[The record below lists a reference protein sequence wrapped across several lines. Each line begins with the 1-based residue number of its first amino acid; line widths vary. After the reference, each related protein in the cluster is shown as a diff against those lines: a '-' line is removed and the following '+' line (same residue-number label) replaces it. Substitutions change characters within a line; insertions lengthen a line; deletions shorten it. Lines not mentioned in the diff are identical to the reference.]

1 MTVTDAKPEDV
12 TALTGDRSNLPATPP
27 SPPRGLLGMLAT
39 ADHKTVGRLYLG
51 VSLVTL
57 GAALVLSTLIASEG
71 IDAAGAGPFDSR
83 SYFQAETLSHVGL
96 FFLGLI
102 PALLGLAM
110 FVVPLQ
116 VGSPTIAFPRAAA
129 ASFWGWLLGGGLL
142 IGSYL
147 ADGGPLGG
155 NHEAELLFLLSWAMV
170 IASLGLG
177 CICVIATVTTARANG
192 MTLLRV
198 PAFSWAMLVAA
209 TLWLFNMAALL
220 GNLIIVYIDA
230 DHAGVLYG
238 AGPNRWMQLSWIF
251 AQPAVLSFAIPL
263 LGVVAEAVPVAA
275 RQRIARHPVV
285 LVTIAAFGA
294 LTFGAYAQTAFNP
307 GLVHEAMFV
316 VGSVILVLPL
326 LALLGGLADTLRRG
340 RPRPGAALV
349 VGLVGLITLLE
360 AALVAGLYAIEP
372 LDLAYTLWG
381 HGVEKLVVAAALCG
395 VGAGLFH
402 WGPKIWGFQLPQP
415 LGALLAPVL
424 LGGGALYAVG
434 DLIAGAN
441 GQQPLPARG
450 ITDVVADGAELGAGL
465 STAGGALLVLA
476 VVIMALAVLPAAL
489 RRTPKADADPWG
501 GHTLE
506 WTTASPPPFGNF
518 IGPVAP
524 VTSPTPLLDARESAS
539 LNQAGTVKENA

>member
-12 TALTGDRSNLPATPP
+12 TALTGDGSSLPATP
-27 SPPRGLLGMLAT
+27 SGPPRGLLGVLAT

-57 GAALVLSTLIASEG
+57 GAALVLSTLVASEG

-155 NHEAELLFLLSWAMV
+155 NHEAELLFLLSWVMV
-170 IASLGLG
+170 IASLALG

-209 TLWLFNMAALL
+209 TIWLLNLSALL
-220 GNLIIVYIDA
+220 GNLIIVYVDA
-230 DHAGVLYG
+230 DNAAVLYG
-238 AGPNRWMQLSWIF
+238 AGPNRWLQLSWIF

-275 RQRIARHPVV
+275 RLRVTRHPVV
-285 LVTIAAFGA
+285 LITIGAFGA

-307 GLVHEAMFV
+307 DLVHQALFV
-316 VGSVILVLPL
+316 VASVIVGVPL

-340 RPRPGAALV
+340 RPRPTAALV
-349 VGLVGLITLLE
+349 VGLVGMVTLLE
-360 AALVAGLYAIEP
+360 AALAAGLYAIEP
-372 LDLAYTLWG
+372 LNLAYTMWG

-402 WGPKIWGFQLPQP
+402 WGPKIWGHQLP
-415 LGALLAPVL
+415 GALAAPLALVL
-424 LGGGALYAVG
+424 FGGGGLYALG
-434 DLIAGAN
+434 DIIAGAN
-441 GQQPLPARG
+441 GQRPLPARG
-450 ITDVVADGAELGAGL
+450 ITETVADGAELGAGL
-465 STAGGALLVLA
+465 STAGGVLLVLA
-476 VVIMALAVLPAAL
+476 VAMMALAALPAAL
-489 RRTPKADADPWG
+489 RRTPRADADPWG

-506 WTTASPPPFGNF
+506 WTTSSPPPFGNF
-518 IGPVAP
+518 NGPLAPVA
-524 VTSPTPLLDARESAS
+524 SPTPLLDARENGS
-539 LNQAGTVKENA
+539 LNPGGTVKENA